1 MVSIETFKQLSF
13 SFKDVTERP
22 HFGKTSFRVGG
33 KIFATLDI
41 ENLKACLKFSPDDQ
55 QQYCLINKAIFPVEN
70 NWGRNGWTFI
80 QIDKIT
86 EELMVEALTSAFKE
100 VSKTKLKKK
109 KQR

>member
-1 MVSIETFKQLSF
+1 MVDTETFRQLSL
-13 SFKDVTERP
+13 SFANTNEQP
-22 HFGKTSFRVGG
+22 HFEKTSFRVGG

-41 ENLKACLKFSPDDQ
+41 ENLKACLKFSPYDQ

-86 EELMVEALTSAFKE
+86 EELMVEALTSAYKE
-100 VSKTKLKKK
+100 VSKTKMKKK
-109 KQR
+109 K